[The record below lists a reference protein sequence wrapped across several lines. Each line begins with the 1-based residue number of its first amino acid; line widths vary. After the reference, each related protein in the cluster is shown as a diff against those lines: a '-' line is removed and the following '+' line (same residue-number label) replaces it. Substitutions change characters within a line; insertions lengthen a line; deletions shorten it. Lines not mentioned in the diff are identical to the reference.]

1 MDIIPEKAP
10 KSLISENTFFNYLL
24 IVDSYSKIPKLCGM
38 DKIAIEEMRDKLHIF
53 QSRFGKIDGFFW
65 WDLDRISVDAG
76 TQIYLHG
83 APGCMPKP
91 WCLFDVCSSGT
102 PGNERTSQIGT
113 ENIMYNCTFTYGT
126 CKRGCR

>member
-1 MDIIPEKAP
+1 MKKSEFQKYIKAKGTFQVVLYGYYP
-10 KSLISENTFFNYLL
+10 RKSTQKFDKWEYFFNYLL

-83 APGCMPKP
+83 APGCMPNP
-91 WCLFDVCSSGT
+91 QC
-102 PGNERTSQIGT
+102 
-113 ENIMYNCTFTYGT
+113 
-126 CKRGCR
+126 